1 MSEQRIRIVLDIDG
15 MGATIGTIG
24 IESMETSVSDIIAG
38 DEESANLT
46 RDAIGRWL
54 NALRRRA
61 KELRGAGA

>member
-1 MSEQRIRIVLDIDG
+1 MT
-15 MGATIGTIG
+15 ATASAIG

-61 KELRGAGA
+61 KELQGAGA